1 MLRMSNGK
9 FNRSKKAF
17 TLVEMIVVLLVIAVI
32 AAALIPALTGYIKRA
47 RRERYCENAH
57 YALLAAQS
65 IMQEQ
70 YFRPTAGVSVSTDGY
85 NVDWRNGA
93 GKELGNEVL
102 ELMDCG
108 RGKNAGEP
116 YILVFGT
123 GNPESQS
130 LSESDKYTIYYIA
143 YVADENSPAVFYVN
157 GEWMYTYPRGDSR
170 DYPITTGTEGYR
182 NTIVNGDHEIPLQ
195 FYIVSNR
202 TGRSDTQ
209 FWRGTARNTLEG
221 HCAGNNGF

>member
-1 MLRMSNGK
+1 MLRLSNGK
-9 FNRSKKAF
+9 FNRNKKAF
-17 TLVEMIVVLLVIAVI
+17 TLVELVVVLVVLAIIGAMLV
-32 AAALIPALTGYIKRA
+32 PALTGYI
-47 RRERYCENAH
+47 RRTRRVRYTENVH

-65 IMQEQ
+65 IIQEE
-70 YFRPTAGVSVSTDGY
+70 YFRPTADAAVSSDGY

-93 GKELGNEVL
+93 GKQLGNRVL

-116 YILVFGT
+116 YILVFGI
-123 GNPESQS
+123 GHPDSQD
-130 LSESDKYTIYYIA
+130 LSEADKYTIYYVA
-143 YVADENSPAVFYVN
+143 YVADENSPAIFYVN
-157 GEWMYTYPRGDSR
+157 GEWMYTYPRGNTR
-170 DYPITTGTEGYR
+170 DYPITTGTEGFR
-182 NTIVNGDHEIPLQ
+182 NTIVTGDHEIPLQ

-202 TGRSDTQ
+202 TGKSDTQ